1 VNTESARRLNGGQL
15 NSALAKALSRIQ
27 TEHLDLDPA
36 NATAFHHVNIVVV
49 VMRDVLNHAEKHLAQ
64 NGGHGDVAQVR
75 HLFQQEMET
84 DFRAAMERLTG
95 QKVIAFLSANN
106 LEPDLA
112 AEIFILD
119 APL

>member
-1 VNTESARRLNGGQL
+1 VHLEAKRLNGGQL
-15 NSALAKALSRIQ
+15 NSALANALSRIQ
-27 TEHLDLDPA
+27 AEHLDLGPA
-36 NATAFHHVNIVVV
+36 SATAFHHGNIVVV
-49 VMRDVLNHAEKHLAQ
+49 VMDGVLTNAEKLLAQ
-64 NGGHGDVAQVR
+64 NGSRADVAEVR

-84 DFRAAMERLTG
+84 DFRASVEQLTG

-106 LEPDLA
+106 LEPDVA

>member
-1 VNTESARRLNGGQL
+1 MAN
-15 NSALAKALSRIQ
+15 ALARIE
-27 TEHLDLDPA
+27 TEHLDLAPED
-36 NATAFHHVNIVVV
+36 ATAFYHSNIVVV
-49 VMRDVLNHAEKHLAQ
+49 VMRDVLSNAEKLLAQ
-64 NGGHGDVAQVR
+64 NGSRDDVAEVR
-75 HLFQQEMET
+75 QLFQREMET
-84 DFRAAMERLTG
+84 DFRAAVARLTG

>member
-1 VNTESARRLNGGQL
+1 VNVQANRLNDGRL
-15 NSALAKALSRIQ
+15 DFALADAIARIQ
-27 TEHLDLDPA
+27 TEHLDLAPA
-36 NATAFHHVNIVVV
+36 HATAFHHSNIVVV
-49 VMRDVLNHAEKHLAQ
+49 VMDRVLSNAEKLLAQ
-64 NGGHGDVAQVR
+64 NGSSADVAEVR

-84 DFRAAMERLTG
+84 DFRSAVERLTG
-95 QKVIAFLSANN
+95 QKVIAFLSANH